1 MAGNDTRINAGVFEP
16 EDVANLR
23 SGLDRAWNALPF
35 ERRTMV
41 NMDILAAEIVRVA
54 TLGEHDPV
62 RLADHALKAIMPE
75 VVSGAL

>member
-1 MAGNDTRINAGVFEP
+1 MA
-16 EDVANLR
+16 
-23 SGLDRAWNALPF
+23 
-35 ERRTMV
+35 

-75 VVSGAL
+75 VVRGAL